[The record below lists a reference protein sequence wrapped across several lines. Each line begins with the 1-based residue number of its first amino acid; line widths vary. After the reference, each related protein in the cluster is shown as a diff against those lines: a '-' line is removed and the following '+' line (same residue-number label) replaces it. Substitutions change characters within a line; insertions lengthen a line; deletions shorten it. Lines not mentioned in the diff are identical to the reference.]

1 MVSLP
6 SGSELGR
13 YQILER
19 IGIGGMASVYRALD
33 PTLNRDI
40 AIKVLPSYQA
50 EDPTFV
56 ERFSREA
63 QAVARLN
70 NPNITQI
77 HDFGEDKGFS
87 FIVMELVTGGTL
99 QDRLDGPMS
108 LADILAVIRPL
119 AAALDY
125 AHAQGIVHRDLKPTN
140 ILLAPDGTPKLSD
153 FGISRL
159 LEGSATLTRA
169 DSVMGTPLYM
179 SPEQALGNPADQR
192 SDLYALGII
201 VYEMLLGQVPFR
213 GETPSATLMAHIH
226 QPVPPPSSLDP
237 TLDPRIEAALLK
249 ALAKTPEDR
258 YDSTEAFVHAITI
271 TGEGHQIGHESDAT
285 IEAPAPMARSARP
298 GDPRADNEPFMASRR
313 KRRLYK
319 LIAAVSLAVVGVA
332 IAIFAVADESGDDVA
347 VFAIGAP
354 SEVGHITYSL
364 PDKSVFRVEARE
376 EATPFDM
383 GDALETLS
391 EGNEDVTLNVS
402 SDGLWLALETDRF
415 DNECVGWPCVAI
427 LPWDVSDGDA
437 VRLNPGIWD
446 LVHPDE
452 GLTAIASGGRLA
464 VVSVEQLVD
473 SHMSDL
479 IVIIQVDRDWAGPAI
494 LTGDSPYLHHLNP
507 AISSDGSR
515 VVFQCGNDSWEG
527 NSICEASTD
536 GSSFDVLLTPADGPT
551 GGDENATL
559 HNPDYAPDG
568 SIVFAADW
576 DGDRIWRLAPGSSE
590 PTPIRGD
597 HWWPCVLP
605 DGGIAAVNADWS
617 RDREKPDLHINL
629 LTADGRSAKTI
640 VTIEDTF
647 EIIGGLGRGR

>member
-1 MVSLP
+1 MHMVSLP

-19 IGIGGMASVYRALD
+19 IGIGGMASVYRAHD

-108 LADILAVIRPL
+108 LADILDIIGPL

-125 AHAQGIVHRDLKPTN
+125 AHGQGIVHRDLKPTN

-169 DSVMGTPLYM
+169 DSMMGTPQYM

-237 TLDPRIEAALLK
+237 TLNPHVEAALLK
-249 ALAKTPEDR
+249 ALAKAPEDR
-258 YDSTEAFVHAITI
+258 YDSTEAFVHAIT
-271 TGEGHQIGHESDAT
+271 GAGHQVDHEPDAT
-285 IEAPAPMARSARP
+285 IDAPTPTAIPAHP
-298 GDPRADNEPFMASRR
+298 GDATADKEPPGASRR

-319 LIAAVSLAVVGVA
+319 LVAAVSLAIVGVA
-332 IAIFAVADESGDDVA
+332 SAIFAVVDEPGDDVA
-347 VFAIGAP
+347 VLAAGAP
-354 SEVGHITYSL
+354 NDAGHITYSL
-364 PDKSVFRVEARE
+364 PDKSVYRVEARE
-376 EATPFDM
+376 DATPFNM
-383 GDALETLS
+383 GESLETLS
-391 EGNEDVTLNVS
+391 EGSEDVTLNVS
-402 SDGLWLALETDRF
+402 SDGQWLALETDRF

-452 GLTAIASGGRLA
+452 GMTAIASGGRFA
-464 VVSVEQLVD
+464 VVSVEQLIAPHV
-473 SHMSDL
+473 SDL
-479 IVIIQVDRDWAGPAI
+479 IVIIQVDGDWAGPAI
-494 LTGDSPYLHHLNP
+494 LTGDSPYLYHLNP
-507 AISSDGSR
+507 SISSDGSH
-515 VVFQCGNDSWEG
+515 VVFQCGDDSWEG

-536 GSSFDVLLTPADGPT
+536 GSSFDVLLTPADGPL
-551 GGDENATL
+551 GGAENATL
-559 HNPDYAPDG
+559 HNPGYSPDG

-576 DGDRIWRLAPGSSE
+576 DGDRIWRLAPGSAE

-605 DGGIAAVNADWS
+605 DGSIAAVNVDWS
-617 RDREKPDLHINL
+617 RDRENPDLHINV
-629 LTADGRSAKTI
+629 LTADGRNSKAV
-640 VTIEDTF
+640 VTIEVTL
-647 EIIGGLGRGR
+647 EVIGGLGCGR